1 MIVNPKQPTELDYSF
16 LQCMANLCA
25 SPDVVKIL
33 EGKNDKFK
41 YLFLCTSDEDV
52 EIIKAA
58 CGALCMVM
66 SVSPICLKK
75 VFDVSIGS
83 VLLLFFFVSS
93 VIVLS
98 FLLLDPLNNWSIVL

>member
-1 MIVNPKQPTELDYSF
+1 MT
-16 LQCMANLCA
+16 NLCA

-58 CGALCMVM
+58 SGALCMVM

-75 VFDVSIGS
+75 VFDVSSRS
-83 VLLLFFFVSS
+83 VLALLFFLHILCLNGVLFNFRPCEKFRYYSYGVGPSQLK
-93 VIVLS
+93 IV
-98 FLLLDPLNNWSIVL
+98 